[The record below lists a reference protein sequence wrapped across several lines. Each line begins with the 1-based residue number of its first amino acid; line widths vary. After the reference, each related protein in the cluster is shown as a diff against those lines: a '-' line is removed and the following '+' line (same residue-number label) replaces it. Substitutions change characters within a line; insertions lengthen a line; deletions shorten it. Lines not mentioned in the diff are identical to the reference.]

1 MRILVVGATGL
12 VGQQVLTQAQADPR
26 ISHITVLARKPLAST
41 GKLQCHSVDFDQLPD
56 DAQLWQCDAVI
67 CTLGSTLKT
76 AGSREMFYRIDHDYP
91 LAVARHAQ
99 QYGGRCYVL
108 NSAMGADVNSRFFY
122 NRVKGE
128 LERDLQAL
136 SFASVTLVRPG
147 LIAGQRTEFRLGER
161 SMQLLL
167 TILAPVLPRRWRC
180 NPADNIARALLD
192 AAVRAEPGVHE
203 VSSETLS

>member
-1 MRILVVGATGL
+1 MKLLLVGATGL

-26 ISHITVLARKPLAST
+26 VSHITVLARKPMASV
-41 GKLQCHSVDFDQLPD
+41 GKLQCHRVDFDQLPD
-56 DAQLWQCDAVI
+56 DAELWQCDAVI

-91 LAVARHAQ
+91 LAVARQ
-99 QYGGRCYVL
+99 VQRYGGGCYVL
-108 NSAMGADVNSRFFY
+108 NSAMGADTDSRFFY

-128 LERDLQAL
+128 LERDLLAL

-147 LIAGQRTEFRLGER
+147 LISGQRAEFRLGER
-161 SMQLLL
+161 SMQILL
-167 TILAPVLPRRWRC
+167 TMLTPVLPRRWRC

-192 AAVRAEPGVHE
+192 AAIRAEPGIHE
-203 VSSETLS
+203 VSSDTLS